1 MSGYKLNDKEINL
14 KNNKERDRVYKKF
27 SDEQKEMFESIQK
40 NTFTFCEANSG
51 SGKTLVSV
59 ASMLDLLANGEINSI
74 VYLQKPS
81 QRSLSQGY
89 LPGSLEEK
97 SNILWEPFYEAMI
110 ILGYQPEAVDLL
122 ANNGLISLATDCALR
137 GVNFE
142 KVGVIVDEAENMDT
156 ETLKLI
162 FTRCHDNSHIVMIG
176 DEKQRD
182 NHGQHS
188 EDFVRYGD
196 YLASKSFGNKCKL
209 TKNFRGKFSQAAED
223 F

>member
-1 MSGYKLNDKEINL
+1 MKNDKDVYLAL
-14 KNNKERDRVYKKF
+14 KNNKERDRIYKRF
-27 SDEQKEMFESIQK
+27 SDEQKKFFSSIK
-40 NTFTFCEANSG
+40 ENIFTFCEATSG

-59 ASMLDLLANGEINSI
+59 ASMLDMLANDEITRI
-74 VYLQKPS
+74 VYIQKPS
-81 QRSLSQGY
+81 GRSLSQGY

-110 ILGYQPEAVDLL
+110 VLGFQPEMVDMLSER
-122 ANNGLISLATDCALR
+122 GLISLSTDCALR
-137 GVNFE
+137 GINFD
-142 KVGVIVDEAENMDT
+142 KVGVILDEAENMDT

-162 FTRCHDNSHIVMIG
+162 FTRCHDTSHVVMIG
-176 DEKQRD
+176 DRKQRD

-196 YLASKSFGNKCKL
+196 YLSDKSFGNKCFL
-209 TKNFRGKFSQAAED
+209 TRNFRGKFSQAAED